1 MYYLPIIGAYLNSYK
16 GLTGVLGT
24 VIIYAILL
32 LLILVLRP
40 LSRGFKVSA
49 GVETI
54 IWFGLLMAFTLYKL
68 ITF

>member
-54 IWFGLLMAFTLYKL
+54 IWFGLLLVFTLYKL

>member
-54 IWFGLLMAFTLYKL
+54 IWFGLLLVFTLYKL
-68 ITF
+68 IAF

>member
-1 MYYLPIIGAYLNSYK
+1 MTLTLLAMYYLPVIGAYLNSYK

-54 IWFGLLMAFTLYKL
+54 IWHSLY
-68 ITF
+68 TNS

>member
-1 MYYLPIIGAYLNSYK
+1 MYYLPINGSYRNSYK
-16 GLTGVLGT
+16 GLTGLLCT

-32 LLILVLRP
+32 LLILVLIP

-49 GVETI
+49 GLETI
-54 IWFGLLMAFTLYKL
+54 IWFGLLLAFTLYKL

>member
-1 MYYLPIIGAYLNSYK
+1 MTLTLLAMYYLPIIGAYLNSYK

-40 LSRGFKVSA
+40 LSSGCNHDHKIFV
-49 GVETI
+49 
-54 IWFGLLMAFTLYKL
+54 
-68 ITF
+68 